1 MKQNRRICF
10 LCRAV
15 DEFGQSQFSARRAQ
29 NREKPTGIFTLRRA
43 TAEFDETNFRNALW
57 RLVGGRRGYGLH
69 EVSGIVGCL
78 TIRIA
83 CKTEKAGLK
92 VFQSRKKIAILQI

>member
-10 LCRAV
+10 LCRAA

-43 TAEFDETNFRNALW
+43 TAEFDEKNFRNALW
-57 RLVGGRRGYGLH
+57 RLVENLGSIKKKQGECEGGVPALVKFFYLLLLGLCY
-69 EVSGIVGCL
+69 SFDMF
-78 TIRIA
+78 A
-83 CKTEKAGLK
+83 N
-92 VFQSRKKIAILQI
+92 KKEL